1 LGIHI
6 HNVCHPKERD
16 EEINLEDDNVAIKVG
31 TAWILVRA
39 STTTRHLKWAYM
51 NVKIKIAFLADSE
64 KELKIELF
72 RLSKCFLKKMLLL
85 LGLFLFDDV
94 LFSNF
99 LRFVAK

>member
-51 NVKIKIAFLADSE
+51 NVKIKIAF
-64 KELKIELF
+64 
-72 RLSKCFLKKMLLL
+72 
-85 LGLFLFDDV
+85 
-94 LFSNF
+94 FSRQRERIKDGAF
-99 LRFVAK
+99 